1 MAIDVLANRTTT
13 TNRKYKL
20 GDKTVLTPEGDS
32 LLAQETNVNSS
43 TTRTAGFLGLGS
55 SSSTQRN
62 INEVNY
68 TDAEGRPL
76 ADIYSGD
83 QTAIKKNLEKRKSLL
98 SQGVGAGK
106 SLLGGAIV

>member
-1 MAIDVLANRTTT
+1 MIPVLQRSSTTS
-13 TNRKYKL
+13 RKYKL

-32 LLAQETNVNSS
+32 LLAQETNVTS
-43 TTRTAGFLGLGS
+43 TTERKSDVFGINT
-55 SSSTQRN
+55 TYNTTKN
-62 INEVNY
+62 INETNY
-68 TDAEGRPL
+68 TDAEGRKL
-76 ADIYSGD
+76 SDIYTGD